1 MKFQILQIPEFQNFK
16 FWNLEF
22 GNSKFQIPN
31 SWNPEFQIPGVLREF
46 QIPESGIPGILNFRE
61 FLESRFSEIPI
72 FGIPP
77 HSNWHCTTQPST
89 GTTQSQQ
96 SHMTHVTKR
105 HKRCH
110 NQPRHNTCTQNV
122 KPLLAVPPIDRT
134 GIAFPALFFAA
145 SSLPLSSR
153 NIPPLCPA
161 PSSCHKLQQL
171 CCKTIIRQCDI
182 VPL

>member
-1 MKFQILQIPEFQNFK
+1 MKFQILE
-16 FWNLEF
+16 
-22 GNSKFQIPN
+22 IPN
-31 SWNPEFQIPGVLREF
+31 SSNSKILESRIREF
-46 QIPESGIPGILNFRE
+46 SENSK
-61 FLESRFSEIPI
+61 FLESRIPNSRNSQRIPNSRNSKFSRIPN

-77 HSNWHCTTQPST
+77 HSNWHYCTTQPST

-122 KPLLAVPPIDRT
+122 KPLLALPRLGRT

-153 NIPPLCPA
+153 NILPICPA